1 MIFNIKYKLFI
12 FFLKIATNSFF
23 FKKFLNYC
31 RKFVSL
37 FLPVYESSNSN
48 EFKRIYHYHV
58 PKTSG
63 TSINA
68 AFYESE
74 NLNYVPAI
82 RKQFSNLFTRSIKIN
97 GKVFS
102 DHNISLINKSAF
114 YYSWSHYPLEDL
126 DFKTDT
132 YTFTSL
138 REPGERI
145 VSYYRF
151 LDDINKF
158 KKDDNYKHMVHLLK
172 NYKERFDE
180 FIYYLPENIKYA
192 QLNMFSKKLDV
203 DEAIENIKKVN
214 HIIVDN
220 NFEPFIKE
228 IDSIFNTSLT
238 LNKINK
244 TVSKKEIDISIL
256 KDELKKEYRF
266 YDYILKNVDSS
277 GKLQD

>member
-1 MIFNIKYKLFI
+1 
-12 FFLKIATNSFF
+12 
-23 FKKFLNYC
+23 
-31 RKFVSL
+31 
-37 FLPVYESSNSN
+37 
-48 EFKRIYHYHV
+48 
-58 PKTSG
+58 
-63 TSINA
+63 
-68 AFYESE
+68 
-74 NLNYVPAI
+74 
-82 RKQFSNLFTRSIKIN
+82 
-97 GKVFS
+97 
-102 DHNISLINKSAF
+102 
-114 YYSWSHYPLEDL
+114 
-126 DFKTDT
+126 
-132 YTFTSL
+132 
-138 REPGERI
+138 
-145 VSYYRF
+145 
-151 LDDINKF
+151 
-158 KKDDNYKHMVHLLK
+158 MVHLLK